1 MTSAVQTRDN
11 DSLMV
16 SEREMHAL
24 SVREI
29 TDQVKLIQTV
39 MRDVMKEGEHY
50 GTIPGCGDK
59 PALLKPGAEKL
70 GMTFRLAPR
79 FDVRRTDYPNGH
91 REYEIT
97 CTLNDRHQG
106 VGACSTLEAKYRY
119 RTGPKKFT
127 GKPVPKD
134 YWNLRGSNPAK
145 ASEMLGGKGF
155 AVGKNDAGAW
165 EICEAGEKV
174 EHDNPADHWNTV
186 LKMAKKRAHVDAILT
201 ATAASDI
208 FAQDIDEF
216 ADNGVTV
223 GNPPAAQSTPPATND
238 QASAPPVKAHPIFPT
253 SADPENDGY
262 EPAPRVRRSSPGRTL
277 ASRRRMAIVPDA
289 IRQKRRCP
297 IGRFGQ
303 EIPLRVVGQLH
314 GGNRIQ
320 RQTEETREYRARH
333 GVAKHA
339 GPMRAAL

>member
-1 MTSAVQTRDN
+1 MTNAVQTRDS
-11 DSLMV
+11 DQSLMV

-39 MRDVMKEGEHY
+39 MRDVMKDGEHY
-50 GTIPGCGDK
+50 GKIPGCGDK

-145 ASEMLGGKGF
+145 ASEMIGGKGF
-155 AVGKNDAGAW
+155 AVGKNDVGQW

-216 ADNGVTV
+216 ADNGVEV
-223 GNPPAAQSTPPATND
+223 NPAAETPTKTVVDAS
-238 QASAPPVKAHPIFPT
+238 QSAPRNSPPPQQ
-253 SADPENDGY
+253 ADPENDGY
-262 EPAPRVRRSSPGRTL
+262 EPSGEADTDAEPAQAGEEWREFPMPYGKNAGSPL
-277 ASRRRMAIVPDA
+277 ANLSKNYLFGLWANFTVESEYNGKPKKPETIAKD
-289 IRQKRRCP
+289 QK
-297 IGRFGQ
+297 
-303 EIPLRVVGQLH
+303 LRDMLDQAG
-314 GGNRIQ
+314 
-320 RQTEETREYRARH
+320 
-333 GVAKHA
+333 KHYKFSKD
-339 GPMRAAL
+339 